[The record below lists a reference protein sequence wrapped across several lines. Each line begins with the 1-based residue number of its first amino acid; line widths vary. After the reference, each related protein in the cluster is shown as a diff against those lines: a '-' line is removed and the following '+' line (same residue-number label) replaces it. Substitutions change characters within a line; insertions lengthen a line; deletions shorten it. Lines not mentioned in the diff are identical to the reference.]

1 MDAFREVQSQGPV
14 NMAPTGPVASLVGN
28 HCLDAERATHR
39 DKFTGLG
46 CLCWRGW
53 MWFANMR

>member
-1 MDAFREVQSQGPV
+1 V
-14 NMAPTGPVASLVGN
+14 NMAPTGPLASFVGN

-46 CLCWRGW
+46 CLGWRGW